1 MPLEA
6 NAMGQVSSRN
16 RRTVILV
23 LLAGLVVALL
33 MLLPLAAGRE
43 ATFDGRLHYIAL
55 GDSIPSGNAFPT
67 DKTRPCQRSEDSY
80 PWMVSRQLSVAF
92 EPQEYKFS
100 HIACSGA
107 RVAVGEA
114 HVIDRCLD
122 SLDSDASDEQVDA
135 CDLKWLPNQVD
146 WALDAIDGRPT
157 LVTITIGANDT
168 GWTEPLNLISLLLS
182 PDDEFRETID
192 EVAEQ
197 VEDALA
203 DEVSRLLEERSV
215 TIILTDIYN
224 PFNPDSVIFDL
235 ARAAQG
241 PAWGIGNL
249 GDEPCTGTDR
259 DGVIHELSCAERAEY
274 GLQALSAAIQ
284 RVAELDPK
292 RVAFAGLIEPFRGH
306 EAPEGVCGDAEPAS
320 GESWIRETVGGGL
333 VPLPDC
339 FHPNTAGAEAIAE
352 LILDAR
358 LSLTTR

>member
-6 NAMGQVSSRN
+6 NAMRKVSSSN
-16 RRTVILV
+16 PRTVILV
-23 LLAGLVVALL
+23 LLVGLVLVLL

-43 ATFDGRLHYIAL
+43 ASFDGRLHYIAL

-67 DKTRPCQRSEDSY
+67 DETRPCQRSDDSY

-92 EPQEYKFS
+92 EPEAYKFS

-107 RVAVGEA
+107 RIAVGEA
-114 HVIDRCLD
+114 SVLNRCQD
-122 SLDSDASDEQVDA
+122 SLDSGASDEQVDA

-146 WALDAIDGRPT
+146 QAIDAINDRPT

-168 GWTEPLNLISLLLS
+168 GWTEPLTLISLLLS

-192 EVAEQ
+192 EAAAQ

-203 DEVSRLLEERSV
+203 DEVARLLEERSV

-235 ARAAQG
+235 ARAAQA
-241 PAWGIGNL
+241 PAWGAGNV

-259 DGVIHELSCAERAEY
+259 DGVAHELSCAERAEY
-274 GLQALSAAIQ
+274 GLQALSMAIQ
-284 RVAELDPK
+284 RVAESDPK

-306 EAPEGVCGDAEPAS
+306 EAPAGVCGEAEPAS

-333 VPLPDC
+333 MPLPDC
-339 FHPNTAGAEAIAE
+339 FHPNTDGAEAIAR